1 MRGDSMDE
9 NGASYQKNKV
19 RFIMQNMISFLFAAV
34 AGAAMALQGTFNTAA
49 GKVIGTAE
57 NTLFVHL
64 IGAATIGILLLF
76 GIGKGDFSQFREIPW
91 YGWLGG
97 ILSAVIIFGVI
108 AAMDKLG
115 VGNATAVIILFQ
127 IGTALII
134 DCLGLFGAEKIP
146 FAWSRVFGVILLL
159 VGTKLVLKQ

>member
-1 MRGDSMDE
+1 
-9 NGASYQKNKV
+9 
-19 RFIMQNMISFLFAAV
+19 MQHLVSFLMAAV

-57 NTLFVHL
+57 NTLLVHL
-64 IGAATIGILLLF
+64 IGALTIGILLLC
-76 GIGKGDFSQFREIPW
+76 GVGKGDFSQFRAIPP

-97 ILSAVIIFGVI
+97 VLSAVIVFGVI

-127 IGTALII
+127 ISAALVI
-134 DCLGLFGAEKIP
+134 DCFGLFGAEKMP
-146 FAWSRVFGVILLL
+146 FAWSRLGGVILLL
-159 VGTKLVLKQ
+159 IGTRLVLR

>member
-1 MRGDSMDE
+1 
-9 NGASYQKNKV
+9 
-19 RFIMQNMISFLFAAV
+19 MQNMVSFLFAAV

-57 NTLFVHL
+57 NTLLVHI
-64 IGAATIGILLLF
+64 IGALTIGILLLF

-97 ILSAVIIFGVI
+97 VLSAVIIFGVI

-127 IGTALII
+127 ISAALVI
-134 DCLGLFGAEKIP
+134 DCFGLFGAEKIP
-146 FAWSRVFGVILLL
+146 FAWSRVFGVVLLL
-159 VGTKLVLKQ
+159 IGTKMVLK